1 MTLKRSRTGDRHDE
15 GLHFRGP
22 LIAAIAVI
30 VLCACQQQSSTATV
44 ETGNPAQ
51 PTGNTSGKANVWSE
65 AVREEAAL
73 SAMGTRGLELLG
85 PPGPEQ
91 HSYLSTCMQAEKQGG
106 LGAIAGTGMPDV
118 AVQGFC
124 ACYAAGFM
132 DEKSPSRM
140 DLGELTDMVKSPAA
154 YLSAARQFESNAG
167 NTANG
172 FMGMGFALGISNVCH
187 EEHLEPSTRLAKQ
200 LHKEMLAI
208 ERSTSLTPEVEAAIS
223 GIADR
228 HADATVV
235 RCKVTEPFVPGNAEV
250 LYALSPAQGKA
261 FVTTVLDT
269 PQAELAELK
278 RLIAYGDY
286 YLEVPGTDPDFKTG
300 YLTRFDAIA
309 GEHAVD
315 YMKQDWRLTDQ
326 GDYLRVEN
334 PTQVASG
341 QPSAEESDRQQRIVQ
356 ATQHIE
362 AARQGAASSLSA
374 KQSDLDKARD
384 YCAGQANYP
393 GCFDAANWSDEIAR
407 TQAQGEAEI
416 RLAEAEL
423 TAVHASPQATP
434 DVYTQYTCL
443 YRGAG
448 HGSSTSYITLEPA
461 VCNGDTPGRKDRT
474 TVIERDF
481 HSCDKVVPKGDA
493 GQYLVSTLRQTQ
505 LAFDA
510 LGVLVRQEE
519 QRRADAKAA
528 KRKF

>member
-1 MTLKRSRTGDRHDE
+1 MKAISRGHRIGRDGARRRAS
-15 GLHFRGP
+15 LR
-22 LIAAIAVI
+22 IACLA
-30 VLCACQQQSSTATV
+30 LCACQEQGTTASHDAADVTQ
-44 ETGNPAQ
+44 PAE
-51 PTGNTSGKANVWSE
+51 NKFREADAWS
-65 AVREEAAL
+65 AAIREEAAL

-91 HSYLSTCMQAEKQGG
+91 HSYLSTCMQAAKQGG
-106 LGAIAGTGMPDV
+106 LGAIADTGIPDV
-118 AVQGFC
+118 AFNGFC

-140 DLGELTDMVKSPAA
+140 DLGKLIDMVKSPAA
-154 YLSAARQFESNAG
+154 YLSAAGQFESNAG
-167 NTANG
+167 DTGNG
-172 FMGMGFALGISNVCH
+172 LMGMGFALGITNVCH
-187 EEHLEPSTRLAKQ
+187 EEHLEPRTRLAKHLQ
-200 LHKEMLAI
+200 KEMLAI
-208 ERSTSLTPEVEAAIS
+208 QRSTSLTPEVEAAIS
-223 GIADR
+223 GIAHR
-228 HADATVV
+228 HGEATLV

-250 LYALSPAQGKA
+250 LYALSPAQGTA

-300 YLTRFDAIA
+300 YLTRFNAIA
-309 GEHAVD
+309 GEHTVD

-334 PTQVASG
+334 PTQMAAG
-341 QPSAEESDRQQRIVQ
+341 QPSAEEGDRQQRIAQ
-356 ATQHIE
+356 AMQQAE
-362 AARQGAASSLSA
+362 SARQGAASSQSA
-374 KQSDLDKARD
+374 KQSDLEKAKA
-384 YCAGQANYP
+384 YCDAQTNYP
-393 GCFDAANWSDEIAR
+393 GCFDSARWSDEIAR
-407 TQAQGEAEI
+407 DQAQGEAEI
-416 RLAEAEL
+416 RFAEAEL
-423 TAVHASPQATP
+423 TAAHASPQAAP

-448 HGSSTSYITLEPA
+448 HGGSTSHITLEPA
-461 VCNGDTPGRKDRT
+461 ACNGDTPGRKDRT

-481 HSCDKVVPKGDA
+481 KSCDKVVPKG
-493 GQYLVSTLRQTQ
+493 GVRQYLASTLRQTQ

-519 QRRADAKAA
+519 QRRKTANAA